1 MFIHVIK
8 SFIVFTSIIIIEYNY
23 LCKSLVFLNLKKVI
37 YTELGLGVSVVTS
50 NDEQRCPI
58 LLPFWSRRSD
68 LLFFAFCFLPESS
81 LFTKDTPT
89 GV

>member
-1 MFIHVIK
+1 MCIIK
-8 SFIVFTSIIIIEYNY
+8 SFIVFTSIIIIEYIY
-23 LCKSLVFLNLKKVI
+23 LCRASVFSKFKKNVI
-37 YTELGLGVSVVTS
+37 YTESGLGVSVVTS

-68 LLFFAFCFLPESS
+68 FLFFAFCFLSESS